1 MNADFFDE
9 LNYIKQLPGDFPY
22 EMVEKVGEGGM
33 GEVYKAVE
41 KNSRRIV
48 AIKFIAA
55 RDRQQTMQKRFL
67 REAQL
72 SAQLNHP
79 NIIKVH
85 NIGLIKNHLYIAM
98 EYIHGKTLDSCL
110 QEFSQQQK
118 LVILEKIARALH
130 YAHGKGIVHR
140 DIKPA
145 NIIITE
151 ENEPIVMDFGLAK
164 SIAINDRSVTKTGEV
179 IGTPRYMPLE
189 QMQGR
194 YHQIDGLVDVY
205 ALGVILY
212 EMISGV
218 HMIPGESSI
227 EILYNLQAE
236 NIAPLPPDVAKDLQS
251 IWLKATAP
259 HSQRYKSAQIF
270 ADDIRKFLL
279 EEKVSARWFGSYHRF
294 KKILQWASVVLV
306 ILVAVAVYRNFFRNA
321 NFKIHITPLMQ
332 ADILINQ
339 KLYAAALDHLHRIE
353 QNDENI
359 QLKIYQKLIITHVNL
374 KQYQQAQDIFKKH
387 LQKQPLDTPTALAL
401 MEMYHAQ
408 RNLAEI
414 SKIQVDT
421 KNPELLAKQH
431 YYQGTV
437 LYEKK
442 QYVQALSCF
451 EKARKAYHDSKYKLF
466 IARCHYQIVRLFSSN
481 SKSPKNK
488 KDSLPHRQ
496 TIENAIAVLQNTVKM
511 HPENIRILGYLGE
524 CYFIYHR
531 STHLNSAEKS
541 RYLSL
546 AMECFKT
553 CIDHENNSHYYV
565 LLGRAYFHQKKYINA
580 YKALLKSIEVGG
592 ANLTTA
598 NLLLRVLLQI
608 PSLNENSMFLLKD
621 LSNKAIRVTPPN
633 LFQQHFVEIQET
645 YESDY
650 NKQLIAKKNRGE
662 IQGLLSKIKELE
674 SIGHQNLQDFQ
685 RKVYNDA
692 VRGLIS
698 LRYHPQLEQQIRKLA
713 IEFPKNKQ
721 SQIINIWSNIARE
734 KTRESMHALYHQ
746 MALFY
751 LQNDEKTI
759 QQIDRELLK
768 EIVHDHKQNIYTR
781 YLAAK
786 TLLNLL
792 EFSEL
797 EILSDEFTT
806 HNRDLIGSM
815 IAVVVLR
822 EANIRKETS
831 IFSHIKNVDSQV
843 KGYAFLCAI
852 IGRSSF
858 IYLTNGRDNMP
869 RDTWRLQTE
878 QQLQTLH
885 YLMNKNN
892 IRIQLNAAASAY
904 ALDKDASALQILK
917 KNMDSSATGNWRFRA
932 HAHYYFWSAPH
943 MLEEADKF
951 LEEYKAGLRDP
962 DENIQAIT
970 LFFLHYFINTNI
982 SDFTEDLER
991 LSQKPSN
998 IGLRA
1003 IFGYCNKSQSY
1014 ERIKEKFINNPEQLP
1029 FVQVYTY
1036 MLANFL
1042 RIFTLNGK
1050 IQNIEQFR
1058 KTTQE
1063 FPDILQNSH
1072 LILRQWACWFFSS
1085 LNYYRLDIVAKQSP
1099 LLQNSVLVSMRQPHI
1114 KSSFIGLFLKQT
1126 TTREKLQFIE
1136 KNLQS
1141 DNPLL
1146 QKNAMAA
1153 KVLLSQKRHRLYK
1166 ESLRSENKN
1175 IQYGAAIGFYSIL
1188 RFNLDQPQLLL
1199 QANIHKNMDNH
1210 YEDYIKVLRRH
1221 SQQRQFLR
1229 WLTYAIELAKD
1240 WDTQQ
1245 EMLAEQMAKFYYE
1258 RAVIFGTQSKVDLAI
1273 TDLQQAIKLRPE
1285 YSRYKVELAEL
1296 YCFQQKYDK
1305 VQAILPGLK
1314 NPGTPALLNRQTAL
1328 YDKIGLYKNAHEIC
1342 KYMLI
1347 NGRRDFHA
1355 LLLAKNTLYRANH
1368 DKQLTA
1374 EQITT
1379 HKNLARKYLLYA
1391 VRDNLRR
1398 HFDPKKP
1405 RNFWITHKHINSYF
1419 PILRDLAKDPQIQE
1433 QIRLIEEHVGDK

>member
-9 LNYIKQLPGDFPY
+9 FNYIKQLPSDFPY
-22 EMVEKVGEGGM
+22 EIVEKVGQGGM
-33 GEVYKAVE
+33 GQVYKAVE
-41 KNSRRIV
+41 KNSRRTI

-55 RDRQQTMQKRFL
+55 RDTQQATQKRFL

-110 QEFSQQQK
+110 QKFSQQQK

-130 YAHGKGIVHR
+130 YAHEKGIVHR

-218 HMIPGESSI
+218 HMVPGESSI
-227 EILYNLQAE
+227 EIFYNLQVA
-236 NIAPLPPDVAKDLQS
+236 NIAPLPRNVAKDLRS
-251 IWLKATAP
+251 IWLKSTAP

-270 ADDIRKFLL
+270 ADDIHKFLQ
-279 EEKVSARWFGSYHRF
+279 EEKVSARWFGFYHRF
-294 KKILQWASVVLV
+294 RKILQLASIALV

-321 NFKIHITPLMQ
+321 NIKIHITPLMQ
-332 ADILINQ
+332 ADIFINQ
-339 KLYAAALDHLHRIE
+339 KLYAAAQDHLYHIT
-353 QNDENI
+353 QQDENT

-374 KQYQQAQDIFKKH
+374 KQYQEAQDIFKKH

-408 RNLAEI
+408 RNLSEI

-437 LYEKK
+437 LYEKN
-442 QYVQALSCF
+442 QYVQALQCF
-451 EKARKAYHDSKYKLF
+451 EKANEAYQDSKYKLF

-481 SKSPKNK
+481 NKSPKNK

-633 LFQQHFVEIQET
+633 LFQHHFVEIQET

-650 NKQLIAKKNRGE
+650 NKQLIAKKNSGK

-685 RKVYNDA
+685 RKIYNDA
-692 VRGLIS
+692 VLGLIS

-721 SQIINIWSNIARE
+721 SQIINIWNNIARE

-759 QQIDRELLK
+759 QQIDRELIK
-768 EIVHDHKQNIYTR
+768 EIVHDHKQSIYMR
-781 YLAAK
+781 YLAAR
-786 TLLNLL
+786 TLLKLL

-797 EILSDEFTT
+797 EMLSEKFVAD
-806 HNRDLIGSM
+806 NRDLIGSI

-822 EANIRKETS
+822 EANIRKETN
-831 IFSHIKNVDSQV
+831 IFTHIKNVDPQV

-852 IGRSSF
+852 IARSSF
-858 IYLTNGRDNMP
+858 IYLSNTRDNIQ
-869 RDTWRLQTE
+869 RNTWRLQTD

-892 IRIQLNAAASAY
+892 PRIQLYAAASAY
-904 ALDKDASALQILK
+904 ALDKDSTALQILK
-917 KNMDSSATGNWRFRA
+917 KNMDPYTTNLWTFRA
-932 HAHYYFWSAPH
+932 YAHYYFWSAPH
-943 MLEEADKF
+943 MPVEAHKFIEEF
-951 LEEYKAGLRDP
+951 KAGLRDP
-962 DENIQAIT
+962 NENVQATT
-970 LFFLHYFINTNI
+970 LFFLHYFHNTNT
-982 SDFTEDLER
+982 DYFTEDLER
-991 LSQKPSN
+991 LSERLDN

-1003 IFGYCNKSQSY
+1003 IFGYCNKNQSY
-1014 ERIKEKFINNPEQLP
+1014 TRIKERFINNPDRLP

-1042 RIFTLNGK
+1042 RIFNLNGK
-1050 IQNIEQFR
+1050 IHNIEQFN

-1063 FPDILQNSH
+1063 FPDVLQNSH
-1072 LILRQWACWFFSS
+1072 LILRQWACWFFSA
-1085 LNYYRLDIVAKQSP
+1085 LNYYRLDIVAKQHM
-1099 LLQNSVLVSMRQPHI
+1099 LLRNSVLVSMRQPHI
-1114 KSSFIGLFLKQT
+1114 KSSFLGLFLKQT
-1126 TTREKLQFIE
+1126 TTREKLQFID

-1141 DNPLL
+1141 NNPLL

-1153 KVLLSQKRHRLYK
+1153 KVLLSQKRHQLYK
-1166 ESLRSENKN
+1166 NALRSENKN
-1175 IQYGAAIGFYSIL
+1175 IKHGAAIGFYSIL
-1188 RFNLDQPQLLL
+1188 KFNLDQPQLIL
-1199 QANIHKNMDNH
+1199 QTSIHKNMENH
-1210 YEDYIKVLRRH
+1210 YEDYIQRLRRNGQH
-1221 SQQRQFLR
+1221 RQFLR

-1240 WDTQQ
+1240 WNTQQ
-1245 EMLAEQMAKFYYE
+1245 EMLAEQIAKFYYE
-1258 RAVIFGTQSKVDLAI
+1258 RAIVFRTQNKIDLAMA
-1273 TDLQQAIKLRPE
+1273 DLHQAIKLFPE

-1296 YCFQQKYDK
+1296 YYLQKKYDK
-1305 VQAILPGLK
+1305 VQATLPGLK
-1314 NPGTPALLNRQTAL
+1314 NPGTPALLNRQTTL
-1328 YDKIGLYKNAHEIC
+1328 YEKIGLYKNAHEIC
-1342 KYMLI
+1342 KYLLI

-1355 LLLAKNTLYRANH
+1355 LFLAENTLRRVNR

-1374 EQITT
+1374 QQMTT
-1379 HKNLARKYLLYA
+1379 HKNLARKYFLYA

-1398 HFDPKKP
+1398 HFDRKAP
-1405 RNFWITHKHINSYF
+1405 RSFWITQKYIRKNF
-1419 PILRDLAKDPQIQE
+1419 PALRGLAKDPQIQQ
-1433 QIRLIEEHVGDK
+1433 QIQLIEEYVGDK